1 MAAALGE
8 VGAGPSVGYC
18 ACLRLEL
25 SGEPDAGNLHLRF
38 DEGRVGRAIVGRPP
52 SYSTHE
58 GGKKH
63 RQKPEFPLTGAGL
76 LMEDAEAPRNP
87 ITLSQGTNFLDCLGV
102 FRASALKSLSR

>member
-76 LMEDAEAPRNP
+76 LMEDAEETSPRLQRSVSGRGLPRWKAPYARP
-87 ITLSQGTNFLDCLGV
+87 V
-102 FRASALKSLSR
+102 AA